1 MKSRVACLFA
11 VLIVA
16 LAVLGFSYAWWTETL
31 TISGT
36 ITTGELDVGFA
47 NNSTSC
53 SDYITCKAILIDS
66 DSDNDYD
73 KMEVTVGNA
82 YPCGWCNV
90 TFAIANTGTIPAKI
104 GNVELNYNTTAL
116 DVSLTDATGASII
129 GKTIGVGSSLGC
141 KLAIHVKEDAD
152 ELKSYTVTVTINV
165 KQFNAP

>member
-1 MKSRVACLFA
+1 MKSKVAVLFVA
-11 VLIVA
+11 VLIA

-31 TISGT
+31 TIEGT

-53 SDYITCKAILIDS
+53 SGYMTCKGILIDT
-66 DSDNDYD
+66 DSDGDYD
-73 KMEVTVGNA
+73 KMKVTVNNA

-90 TFAIANTGTIPAKI
+90 TFDIANTGTIPAKI
-104 GNVELNYNTTAL
+104 GTVALDYNTTAL

-129 GKTIGVGSSLGC
+129 GKTIPKDGSLGC
-141 KLAIHVKEDAD
+141 KLAIHVKEGAD
-152 ELKSYTVTVTINV
+152 ELKSYTVTVTVSV